1 MFNPYEEELEQ
12 KRFHDSFNF
21 IETPK
26 QIRRYNSGVK
36 PLKSQNPL
44 MSSSMSGGSQ
54 KTKRAPSKWNIL
66 VKNIMNEKKVNMKGA
81 IKYIKDNNLY

>member
-21 IETPK
+21 IDAPK
-26 QIRRYNSGVK
+26 SRPYKSGVK
-36 PLKSQNPL
+36 PLKSQAPL